1 MAEQKKEKKVAVLTE
16 KDFSSFVNDK
26 KKKLI
31 LVDFFAEWCG
41 PCQMMSG
48 VIEKLAEKN
57 PNVSFAK
64 INVDE
69 NPKLSEE
76 YEISS
81 IPCVI
86 FFQDGKEVDR
96 LIGGRGPEPFQE
108 KIDDYF
114 KL

>member
-1 MAEQKKEKKVAVLTE
+1 MTKEKGKISILNE
-16 KDFSSFVNDK
+16 NDFNSFVNDK
-26 KKKLI
+26 KKNLVI
-31 LVDFFAEWCG
+31 VDFFAEWCG
-41 PCQMMSG
+41 PFQIMSG

-81 IPCVI
+81 IPCVV

-108 KIDDYF
+108 KIDDYL
-114 KL
+114 KS